1 MRAKLIW
8 WFGYLVDK
16 NCRCFDKYWSPAR
29 ELTFNSMLYTM
40 SCCRTCTV
48 GLHVFS
54 ALLRIGDPKNTEVRR
69 FVVPLLIIWLSWELI
84 IEGLRSK
91 ESAELRSAISAW
103 VRECSSWSYSP
114 CFWISW
120 MMTFMLVSSMEEIRG
135 TAPMFRLL
143 SAAVTLPRCSDIF
156 LFGIVGMLVE
166 FFSFEENELNDCNK
180 KSINLPQ
187 S

>member
-1 MRAKLIW
+1 
-8 WFGYLVDK
+8 
-16 NCRCFDKYWSPAR
+16 
-29 ELTFNSMLYTM
+29 
-40 SCCRTCTV
+40 
-48 GLHVFS
+48 
-54 ALLRIGDPKNTEVRR
+54 
-69 FVVPLLIIWLSWELI
+69 
-84 IEGLRSK
+84 
-91 ESAELRSAISAW
+91 
-103 VRECSSWSYSP
+103 
-114 CFWISW
+114 

-187 S
+187 SYVLTLSSTRSLLFDVLNNETTKTEGIRKLQASCKFCEKIFYDGCTIDNGQFVSCVNECGNKS